1 MFYTNF
7 SFAAEVEA
15 TRAKV
20 DVQYGKI
27 VKIIGYLVILLFGV
41 KDIILEIQKGD
52 IQGVGSVFIKY
63 IIVYAALLGL
73 PIGLRWVE
81 DFIEGLK

>member
-1 MFYTNF
+1 MFYTSF
-7 SFAAEVEA
+7 SFAAEIEA

-20 DVQYGKI
+20 DIQYGKI
-27 VKIIGYLVILLFGV
+27 VKIVGYLVILLFGV
-41 KDIILEIQKGD
+41 KDIIQEVQRGD
-52 IQGVGSVFIKY
+52 IQAVGSVFVKY
-63 IIVYAALLGL
+63 MIVYAVLLGL